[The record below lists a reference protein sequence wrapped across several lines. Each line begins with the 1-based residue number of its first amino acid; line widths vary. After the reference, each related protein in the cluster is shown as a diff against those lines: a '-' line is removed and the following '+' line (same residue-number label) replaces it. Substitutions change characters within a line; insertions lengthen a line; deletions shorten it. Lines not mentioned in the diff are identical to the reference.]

1 MWAIAWWVA
10 RRYIRRRAGQA
21 VAGIAAGATAR
32 RSRIWGILGAVLA
45 VGALVTG
52 LVVWRRLAAAPG
64 DGKAP
69 EMPPIPDVE
78 PVPTATA

>member
-1 MWAIAWWVA
+1 MTEAFSYPFMQ
-10 RRYIRRRAGQA
+10 R
-21 VAGIAAGATAR
+21 
-32 RSRIWGILGAVLA
+32 
-45 VGALVTG
+45 ALVTG